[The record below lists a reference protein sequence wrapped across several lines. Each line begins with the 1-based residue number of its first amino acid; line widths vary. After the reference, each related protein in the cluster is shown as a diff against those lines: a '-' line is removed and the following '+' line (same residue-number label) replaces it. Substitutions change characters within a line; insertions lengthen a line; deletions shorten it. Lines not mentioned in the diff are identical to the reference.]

1 MALTLPRTAFAPKR
15 LLAGALLLAL
25 SGLFLFSGWA
35 KLISLQTFEW
45 TIRDAGVES
54 AALARFGAHFLVGL
68 EILLGL
74 FLLFRVALQRFTLPA
89 VILLLLGFCVHLVVI
104 GVQNGWS
111 GDCGCYGAMYSM
123 SPGWALVRNGGMIA
137 AALVLLYALPGFRTG
152 IVARILGVL
161 SVIAAI
167 ALPIIYSEKAMQ
179 PVPIRLAPIYS
190 HGTPKPAA
198 DITKGR
204 HLVAFFS
211 LTCPHCKTAAKTL
224 ADIRR
229 QDASLPVLMVLG
241 GRKKRLEEFFSESG
255 SRTVPYTHVQPWD
268 SFASMAGPYVPA
280 IFFVEDSRVVRQLR
294 PSAITRS
301 AIANWTR
308 P

>member
-1 MALTLPRTAFAPKR
+1 MAQRFSRAAFAPKR
-15 LLAGALLLAL
+15 LLAGTLLLAL

-45 TIRDAGVES
+45 TIRDAGIDGEG
-54 AALARFGAHFLVGL
+54 LARFGAHFLVGL

-74 FLLFRVALQRFTLPA
+74 FLLFRVALRRFTLP
-89 VILLLLGFCVHLVVI
+89 ITIGLLLAFCMHLVFI
-104 GVQNGWS
+104 GLQNGWD

-123 SPGWALVRNGGMIA
+123 SPAWALVRNGAMIGG
-137 AALVLLYALPGFRTG
+137 ALLMYVLPRFKTYTATK
-152 IVARILGVL
+152 ILGAL
-161 SVIAAI
+161 SVITAI
-167 ALPIIYSEKAMQ
+167 ALPIVFSEKAEQ
-179 PVPIRLAPIYS
+179 PVPIRLTSIYT
-190 HGTPKPAA
+190 HGTPKPSAEV
-198 DITKGR
+198 TRGR

-229 QDASLPVLMVLG
+229 QDSSLSVLMVLG
-241 GRKKRLEEFFSESG
+241 GKEKRLDEFFSQSG
-255 SRTVPYTHVQPWD
+255 SKAVPYTHVQPWD
-268 SFASMAGPYVPA
+268 SFTRMAGPYVPA